1 MHYYNQQSL
10 LFISISYVLEKFNF
24 NKVMDKSVSLYW
36 WFSFDLSHLVLGGA
50 NNVLHSSVKKGLH
63 FVEPGTSEKVLQ

>member
-1 MHYYNQQSL
+1 
-10 LFISISYVLEKFNF
+10 
-24 NKVMDKSVSLYW
+24 MDKSVSLYW